1 MDVDAFVGVGT
12 GRGTTRGVV
21 PVPQS
26 SSPPFSMIVATASA
40 SSSGDP
46 SSEDDGVESSSG
58 RLVGRAATVV
68 TPPTPPPP
76 PTMVDGLSSPLI
88 LDNYDT
94 FLLDMWGVMH
104 DGRAPYEGVLRAV
117 RKLKE
122 SGKRLIVLSNSSKR
136 REDAERMLVELGFDI
151 ADFHD
156 IVTSG
161 DVSHRLL
168 RGDAGG
174 GVAGCEN
181 WDAIDDVIAE
191 RGAAGR
197 RKNVF
202 VFGSGDDDGGYCE
215 SAGWTPSSVEDADL
229 LLARGTFT
237 IDDGS
242 GTVIHKG
249 DNEAL
254 YWEVMERSMMVAS
267 RRKLPMLVSNPDKVR
282 PDAGS
287 KTPMPGAI
295 GDAYE
300 RFVWTTNCNPV
311 GDMTEEGARSYVR
324 RIGKPFGEV
333 YDIALSSVSSSMSSS
348 SSSSSDDDDE
358 DGRRRDRVI
367 MIGDALETDVVGGDN
382 AGIDVL
388 WVVND
393 GIHGADV
400 RADGMGG
407 VDGALGRFNRNNEH
421 TYAYGRVVAPRYA
434 TDHFRW

>member
-26 SSPPFSMIVATASA
+26 SSPPFSMIVA
-40 SSSGDP
+40 
-46 SSEDDGVESSSG
+46 SEDDGVGSSSC

-68 TPPTPPPP
+68 TP

-122 SGKRLIVLSNSSKR
+122 SGKRLILLSNSSKR
-136 REDAERMLVELGFDI
+136 REDAERMLVELGFDP

-249 DNEAL
+249 DDEAL

-333 YDIALSSVSSSMSSS
+333 YDIALSSVSS

>member
-1 MDVDAFVGVGT
+1 
-12 GRGTTRGVV
+12 
-21 PVPQS
+21 
-26 SSPPFSMIVATASA
+26 
-40 SSSGDP
+40 
-46 SSEDDGVESSSG
+46 
-58 RLVGRAATVV
+58 
-68 TPPTPPPP
+68 
-76 PTMVDGLSSPLI
+76 MVDGLSSPLI

-136 REDAERMLVELGFDI
+136 REDAERMLVELGFDP

-358 DGRRRDRVI
+358 DGPRRDRVI

>member
-1 MDVDAFVGVGT
+1 M
-12 GRGTTRGVV
+12 

-26 SSPPFSMIVATASA
+26 SSPPFSMIVA
-40 SSSGDP
+40 
-46 SSEDDGVESSSG
+46 SEDDGVGSSSC

-68 TPPTPPPP
+68 TP

-136 REDAERMLVELGFDI
+136 REDAERMLVELGFDP

-249 DNEAL
+249 DDEAL

-311 GDMTEEGARSYVR
+311 GDMTEEVARSYVR

-333 YDIALSSVSSSMSSS
+333 YDIALSSVSS

>member
-1 MDVDAFVGVGT
+1 MAVDAFAGVGE
-12 GRGTTRGVV
+12 RGTTRGVV

-26 SSPPFSMIVATASA
+26 SSPPFSMIVA
-40 SSSGDP
+40 
-46 SSEDDGVESSSG
+46 SEDDGVGSSSC

-68 TPPTPPPP
+68 TP

-122 SGKRLIVLSNSSKR
+122 SGKRLILLSNSSKR
-136 REDAERMLVELGFDI
+136 REDAERMLVELGFDP

-249 DNEAL
+249 DDEAL

-311 GDMTEEGARSYVR
+311 GDMTEEVARSYIR

-333 YDIALSSVSSSMSSS
+333 YDIALSSVSS

>member
-1 MDVDAFVGVGT
+1 
-12 GRGTTRGVV
+12 
-21 PVPQS
+21 
-26 SSPPFSMIVATASA
+26 MIVATASA

-68 TPPTPPPP
+68 TP

-136 REDAERMLVELGFDI
+136 REDAERMLVELGFDP

-249 DNEAL
+249 DDEAL

-358 DGRRRDRVI
+358 DGPRRDRVI

>member
-68 TPPTPPPP
+68 TPPPP

-358 DGRRRDRVI
+358 DGPRRDRVI

>member
-358 DGRRRDRVI
+358 DGPRRDRVI

>member
-1 MDVDAFVGVGT
+1 MAVDAFAGVG

-26 SSPPFSMIVATASA
+26 SSPPFSMIVA
-40 SSSGDP
+40 
-46 SSEDDGVESSSG
+46 SEDDGVGSSSC

-68 TPPTPPPP
+68 TP

-122 SGKRLIVLSNSSKR
+122 SGKRLILLSNSSKR
-136 REDAERMLVELGFDI
+136 REDAERMLVELGFDP

-358 DGRRRDRVI
+358 DGPRRDRVI

>member
-1 MDVDAFVGVGT
+1 MAVDAFAGVGT

-26 SSPPFSMIVATASA
+26 SSPPFSMIVA
-40 SSSGDP
+40 
-46 SSEDDGVESSSG
+46 SEDDGVGSSSC

-68 TPPTPPPP
+68 TP

-122 SGKRLIVLSNSSKR
+122 SGKRLILLSNSSKR
-136 REDAERMLVELGFDI
+136 REDAERMLVELGFDP

-249 DNEAL
+249 DDEAL

-311 GDMTEEGARSYVR
+311 GDMTEEVARSYVR

-333 YDIALSSVSSSMSSS
+333 YDIALSSVSS

>member
-1 MDVDAFVGVGT
+1 MAVDAFAGVGT

-26 SSPPFSMIVATASA
+26 SSPPFSMIVATRRRA
-40 SSSGDP
+40 SSSVEP
-46 SSEDDGVESSSG
+46 SPEDDGVESSSG

-68 TPPTPPPP
+68 APPTLPPPT
-76 PTMVDGLSSPLI
+76 TMVDGLSSPLI

-136 REDAERMLVELGFDI
+136 REDAERMLAELGFDP

-174 GVAGCEN
+174 GVVTCEN
-181 WDAIDDVIAE
+181 WDAIDDVIAR
-191 RGAAGR
+191 RGAGG

-215 SAGWTPSSVEDADL
+215 SAGWTPSPVEDADL

-249 DNEAL
+249 DDEAL

-267 RRKLPMLVSNPDKVR
+267 RRRLPMLVSNPDKVR

-348 SSSSSDDDDE
+348 SSSSDDDDE

-400 RADGMGG
+400 CADGMGG

-434 TDHFRW
+434 ADHFRW